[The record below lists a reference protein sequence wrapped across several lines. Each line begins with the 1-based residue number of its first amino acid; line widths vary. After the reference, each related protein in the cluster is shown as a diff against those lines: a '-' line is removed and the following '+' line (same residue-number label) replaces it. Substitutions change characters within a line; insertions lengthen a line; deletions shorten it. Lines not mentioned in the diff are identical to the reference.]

1 MRQLLVAE
9 YAREV
14 QKSATAIY
22 QKIKS
27 GEIEALDKIG
37 SKTYVI
43 VPDLEESHF
52 RSTSEE
58 LLNQKI
64 KTLEALLKMKDEQ
77 ITTLEATSKE
87 LVKSKEA
94 EISTLK
100 IVLDTFTTVFN
111 RQLPAP
117 AEAEIIVAK
126 PKKKK
131 RKKK

>member
-27 GEIEALDKIG
+27 GEIEALKIG
-37 SKTYVI
+37 NKTYVV
-43 VPDLEESHF
+43 VPDLKENYLPSN
-52 RSTSEE
+52 SEE
-58 LLNQKI
+58 LLSQKI
-64 KTLEALLKMKDEQ
+64 KSLETLLKMKDEQ
-77 ITTLEATSKE
+77 INTLEATSKE

-126 PKKKK
+126 SKKKK
-131 RKKK
+131 KKKK

>member
-27 GEIEALDKIG
+27 GEIEAHKIG